1 MKVRVKC
8 APLLFFLSPSP
19 AASLPADSSLAAS
32 EESFPACCMFLNHYK
47 RIDRRCKA
55 AGGKKGKPPER
66 DGDHLQ
72 ESLLQKLRI

>member
-32 EESFPACCMFLNHYK
+32 EESFPACCMFLN
-47 RIDRRCKA
+47 